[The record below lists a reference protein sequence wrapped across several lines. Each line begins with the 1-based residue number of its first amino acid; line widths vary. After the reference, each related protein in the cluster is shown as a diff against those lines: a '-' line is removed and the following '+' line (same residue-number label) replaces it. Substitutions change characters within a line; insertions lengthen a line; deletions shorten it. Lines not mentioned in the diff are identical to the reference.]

1 MFANNEIGFATII
14 NYNNNKTI
22 ETYCLYILLCTLL
35 FFIFLGGSLGVYY
48 CQPKVKDQHSI
59 DYATRKLKSDTRTKI
74 QHKTEV
80 PYLAS
85 LLQFRVNRTLH
96 CHRKNS
102 SIKQHTLKLIQRMN
116 GCKESQLNDTGI
128 YCVSHDRCSDT

>member
-1 MFANNEIGFATII
+1 MYII
-14 NYNNNKTI
+14 I
-22 ETYCLYILLCTLL
+22 III
-35 FFIFLGGSLGVYY
+35 FFFLGSLSVYY

-102 SIKQHTLKLIQRMN
+102 SIKQHTLKI
-116 GCKESQLNDTGI
+116 GFA
-128 YCVSHDRCSDT
+128 CS

>member
-1 MFANNEIGFATII
+1 MYII
-14 NYNNNKTI
+14 I
-22 ETYCLYILLCTLL
+22 VIV
-35 FFIFLGGSLGVYY
+35 FFFGGGGGVGGGGGARSLSVYY

-128 YCVSHDRCSDT
+128 YCVSHDHCSDT